1 MTTKF
6 EPESPADKEQN
17 TQSSIVEDADEI
29 TAPTSYSVPQTQFIS
44 RRGMSLRAKATFTA
58 IALSAIPIILV
69 GLATSYLTSRR
80 IVDNLEQQQ
89 KVRTLAL
96 ASQIDAFTLQRY
108 RDIQSLAQ
116 LSILNNPN
124 TRATTSDST
133 KQAILER
140 YIKENPGYDSIAV
153 IDLTGNTTLQSG
165 DGKLPNYSE
174 INYFQEVLRTNR
186 PVITPPRKSSGT
198 GEYSIFAAAPVV
210 DTDTGET
217 IAIVRSRTPLRYFNN
232 TLQAE
237 EKKLAQNIRGYVPE
251 EYFAVNDIGKVV
263 IAPPEHTDY
272 IGKDIQD
279 IFPTVATGLKTT
291 KTVSSTI
298 ANDLLERESYLVSYA
313 PVGGV
318 PGLPELNWNALV
330 TQPTDKVFAARREP
344 LLTLAVV
351 TLAIATVV
359 AAIAALLVNR
369 ALRPVMAASK
379 AVRQLGAGNL
389 DARLQIE
396 GEDELAALGTNINS
410 MADQLQTLI
419 KRQESA
425 TETAQIFTDITLRIR
440 RSLNLEDILKTSVRE
455 VRKVLHTERVVIYSF
470 NPDFSGT
477 VIAESVVPGWTQAL
491 ASTID
496 DPCFKDKHIKSYK
509 NGRVRAINDIY
520 QAGLT
525 ECHIQTLERFEV
537 KANLVAPILKDNQLL
552 GLLIAH
558 HCSEPRTWQN
568 TEINLFTQLA
578 AQIGFALD
586 QANLLEQVERSRQ
599 SAEAMSE
606 EQRQQK
612 ELLQNQLVEL
622 LSEVEGA
629 ASGDLTVRAEIT
641 TGEIGTVADFFNAI
655 VESLRE
661 IVTSVK
667 QATDK
672 VNISINEN
680 EGAIRQLAEE
690 ATKQSEEIIQ
700 TLDSVEQMTLS
711 IQSVADSAQSA
722 AQVARNAS
730 SSAQAGEAA
739 MDRTV
744 FSILNLRDTV
754 SQTAHKVKRLG
765 EASQQVS
772 KVVALINQIA
782 LQTNVLAINASI
794 EASRAGEEGRGFAV
808 VAEEV
813 GELATKAAA
822 ATKEIEYVLEN
833 IQQQTSEVVK
843 AMELGSTQVI
853 EGTYLVEDTKKNL
866 GEILEVSRTI
876 DELVQSISQATVSQV
891 ETSQAVTQLMSAI
904 AQTSEETANSS
915 RQVSKSL
922 KRTVEV
928 AQQLQSSVGT
938 FKVRK
943 DVNNS

>member
-6 EPESPADKEQN
+6 EPESPVDKEQA
-17 TQSSIVEDADEI
+17 QSVIITEDLDAHI
-29 TAPTSYSVPQTQFIS
+29 APTSYSVPQTNFKS
-44 RRGMSLRAKATFTA
+44 GRGLSLKAKATLSA

-69 GLATSYLTSRR
+69 GLTTSYLTSRK
-80 IVDNLEQQQ
+80 IVDNIEQQQ
-89 KVRTLAL
+89 KIRAISLAN
-96 ASQIDAFTLQRY
+96 QIDSFTLQRY
-108 RDIQSLAQ
+108 RDIQTLSQ

-124 TRATTSDST
+124 TRRATSETA
-133 KQAILER
+133 KQAILDR
-140 YIKENPGYDSIAV
+140 YIKNNPGYDSIAA
-153 IDLTGNTTLQSG
+153 IDLEGNTILQSG
-165 DGKLPNYSE
+165 GAKLPNYSE

-186 PVITPPRKSSGT
+186 PVITPPRKSAGT
-198 GEYSIFAAAPVV
+198 GEYSIFVAAPVV
-210 DTDTGET
+210 DTQTGET

-232 TLQAE
+232 IIQSE
-237 EKKLAQNIRGYVPE
+237 EKELTQNVRGYIPE
-251 EYFAVNDIGKVV
+251 EYFAINDIGKVV
-263 IAPPEHTDY
+263 VAPAEHTDY

-279 IFPTVATGLKTT
+279 IFPTVAARLKTT

-298 ANDLLERESYLVSYA
+298 TTDLLERESYLVSYT
-313 PVGGV
+313 PVSGLQ
-318 PGLPELNWNALV
+318 GLPELNWSAMV
-330 TQPTDKVFAARREP
+330 TQPTDRVFAARREP
-344 LLTLAVV
+344 LLTLAMT
-351 TLAIATVV
+351 TLAIAAIV
-359 AAIAALLVNR
+359 AAITAYLVNR

-379 AVRQLGAGNL
+379 AVRQLGAGHL
-389 DARLQIE
+389 DTRLQVQ
-396 GEDELAALGTNINS
+396 GEDELAVLGTSINS
-410 MADQLQTLI
+410 MATQLQSLI
-419 KRQESA
+419 HKQESA

-525 ECHIQTLERFEV
+525 ECHIKTLERFEV

-586 QANLLEQVERSRQ
+586 QANLLEQVEKSRQ
-599 SAEAMSE
+599 SAEAMSH

-612 ELLQNQLVEL
+612 ELLQEQLVEL
-622 LSEVEGA
+622 LNEVEGA
-629 ASGDLTVRAEIT
+629 ARGDLTVRAEVT

-672 VNISINEN
+672 VNISIGEN
-680 EGAIRQLAEE
+680 EGAIRQLADE
-690 ATKQSEEIIQ
+690 ASKQSEEIVR

-711 IQSVADSAQSA
+711 IQSVADSAQLA
-722 AQVARNAS
+722 AQVARSAS
-730 SSAQAGEAA
+730 NSAQTGEAA

-754 SQTAHKVKRLG
+754 SQTAYKVKRLG

-813 GELATKAAA
+813 GELSTKAAA

-853 EGTYLVEDTKKNL
+853 EGTYLVEDTKKSL
-866 GEILEVSRTI
+866 GEILDVSRTI

-891 ETSQAVTQLMSAI
+891 QTSQAVTELMSAI

-928 AQQLQSSVGT
+928 AQQLQSSVGM

-943 DVNNS
+943 D